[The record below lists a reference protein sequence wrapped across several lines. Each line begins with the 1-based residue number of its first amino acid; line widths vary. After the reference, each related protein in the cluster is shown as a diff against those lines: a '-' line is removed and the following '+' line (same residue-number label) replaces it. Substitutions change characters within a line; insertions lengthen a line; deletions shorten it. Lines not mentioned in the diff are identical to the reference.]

1 MEAAKNTPPN
11 MALNKGRCVAWNVS
25 VIAAVG
31 ICDLSAHAEKKGR
44 KEGDSRH
51 EDLQPWKGISPS
63 GERMTCAS

>member
-11 MALNKGRCVAWNVS
+11 MALNKGRCVAWKVS

-31 ICDLSAHAEKKGR
+31 ICDLSAHAER